1 MRTEYSAILALT
13 AAWGGYFLLHSL
25 HASLAVKRWVAGRWP
40 DLMPLYRLFFNAAAT
55 LLLIPPLWLT
65 FSLRG
70 PYYWQWTGIGWWLA
84 NGLAVAAAL
93 GVFRSLRHYDGGE
106 FLGIRQ
112 WRRGERSVEDQ
123 ERFHVSDLHRFV
135 RHPWYS
141 LSLVIVWTRDMDLSF
156 LVSAILI
163 SLYFIVGSRLE
174 ERKLIT
180 YHGETYRRYRQRV
193 PGLIPL
199 PWRHLSRVEAREL
212 ESGARRGDD
221 GVAG

>member
-1 MRTEYSAILALT
+1 MRTEYASILSLT
-13 AAWGGYFLLHSL
+13 AVWGGYFLLHSL
-25 HASLAVKRWVAGRWP
+25 LASLRVKRWVAGRWP
-40 DLMPLYRLFFNAAAT
+40 DRMPLYRLFFNAAAT

-70 PYYWQWTGIGWWLA
+70 PYYWQWSGGWWWLA
-84 NGLAVAAAL
+84 NGLALAAVL
-93 GVFRSLRHYDGGE
+93 GVFWSLRHYDSGE
-106 FLGIRQ
+106 FLGTRQ

-141 LSLVIVWTRDMDLSF
+141 LSLVMVWTRDMDLSF

-163 SLYFIVGSRLE
+163 TLYFVVGSRLE

-180 YHGETYRRYRQRV
+180 YHGETYRRYRRRV

-199 PWRHLSRVEAREL
+199 PWRYLSLEEARRL
-212 ESGARRGDD
+212 EAEAQGSEGEAI
-221 GVAG
+221 